1 MITRRKYYHPYRLWL
16 FILVILALCF
26 VNLPAVEYDVDRDKE
41 NSVKFISDA
50 PIEDFEGVTEAI
62 DGYVLWEANS
72 LKVDADYS
80 TSEFYFEVDLES
92 LDTGIGLRNRHMRE
106 NYLETDEYRYA
117 SYKGKLTNV
126 AMNPDSSYAYSI
138 LSEGT
143 FSVHGVDKNIKVLSK
158 VYAADG
164 GYKVSSEFEI
174 KLSDYDIEIPSLMFM
189 KIDET
194 IQIFLDFHLKK
205 IKK

>member
-1 MITRRKYYHPYRLWL
+1 MITKRKYHQPYRHWSLISVVL
-16 FILVILALCF
+16 SLSF
-26 VNLPAVEYDVDRDKE
+26 VNLNAVEYDVDRDQK

-50 PIEDFEGVTEAI
+50 PIEDFEGVTESI
-62 DGYVLWEANS
+62 DGYVLWEGDS

-80 TSEFYFEVDLES
+80 NSEFYFEVDLES

-126 AMNPDSSYAYSI
+126 AMNPDSLYAYSI
-138 LSEGT
+138 ISEGI
-143 FSVHGVDKNIKVLSK
+143 FSVHGVDKNIKVMSK
-158 VYAADG
+158 VYMADS
-164 GYKVSSEFEI
+164 GYKVTSEFEI

-205 IKK
+205 IEK